1 MTETAVNYEL
11 QGSVAVITID
21 DGKANAI
28 SHEIAAAIRSS
39 LDKARN
45 EARAVVIAGRPGR
58 FSAGFDLPT
67 MTSSTEAAR
76 DLLKAGAEL
85 ALEIHEFPMPVVM
98 ASTGHAFAMG
108 AILLMAADVRIGAEG
123 NYKIGLNEI
132 AIGMPVPRFAVE
144 LARNSLSIAEFTKA
158 VNHATVYDCAG
169 AVNAGYLDRLVPD
182 DDVVATAVAT
192 AAELGERLHPKPFA
206 MTRANCRGEAV
217 AKMRRELVED
227 IATFTVE
234 LPAD

>member
-1 MTETAVNYEL
+1 
-11 QGSVAVITID
+11 
-21 DGKANAI
+21 
-28 SHEIAAAIRSS
+28 
-39 LDKARN
+39 
-45 EARAVVIAGRPGR
+45 
-58 FSAGFDLPT
+58 
-67 MTSSTEAAR
+67 
-76 DLLKAGAEL
+76 
-85 ALEIHEFPMPVVM
+85 
-98 ASTGHAFAMG
+98 
-108 AILLMAADVRIGAEG
+108 MAADVRIGAEG

-169 AVNAGYLDRLVPD
+169 AVNAGYLDRLVAD
-182 DDVVATAVAT
+182 DDVVSTAVAV

-206 MTRANCRGEAV
+206 ITRINCRGEAV

-234 LPAD
+234 LPSD